1 MDIYNPLLL
10 TLDILPGLKIKVFK
24 LPFNLKTL
32 IRLANYLRYLNPN
45 TLLLK
50 VLYKSS
56 INTNTVK
63 LISNFIEIEY
73 YKNNEVNINLLKYL
87 SSR

>member
-10 TLDILPGLKIKVFK
+10 TLDILTRLKIKVFK

-56 INTNTVK
+56 INFS
-63 LISNFIEIEY
+63 LISIDF
-73 YKNNEVNINLLKYL
+73 
-87 SSR
+87 

>member
-10 TLDILPGLKIKVFK
+10 TLDILPRLKIKVFK

-56 INTNTVK
+56 INFS
-63 LISNFIEIEY
+63 LISIDF
-73 YKNNEVNINLLKYL
+73 
-87 SSR
+87 